1 MFNKKTKEHRVHQ
14 RFPMQWEV
22 VVVFDEADNRP
33 KFHGRTHEISV
44 EGTSILTDS
53 NIYATQSVTVLVAI
67 PPLHTGQ
74 RKTIIEA
81 RARMRYTVHS
91 SSHGR
96 FRIGFH
102 FESFKGDGRALLMSS
117 LTERALQHSVET

>member
-1 MFNKKTKEHRVHQ
+1 MIKKTKEHRQHP
-14 RFPMQWEV
+14 RYPMHWDV
-22 VVVFDEADNRP
+22 VVVFDENDSRP

-44 EGTSILTDS
+44 EGTSILTDH
-53 NIYATQSVTVLVAI
+53 NIYATELVTVLVAI

-91 SSHGR
+91 SDHGR
-96 FRIGFH
+96 FRIGIH
-102 FESFKGDGRALLMSS
+102 FESFKGDGRRLLQSS
-117 LTERALQHSVET
+117 LTERALSVTVDD